1 MPWMTQDIERLIEMV
16 EEFCTPERCSQDCPF
31 RGATVNSPCLKEVA
45 YSLNF
50 DYNSIRDLSIKFIKG
65 IECYVTNDF

>member
-1 MPWMTQDIERLIEMV
+1 MPWMTTDIERLIELV
-16 EEFCTPERCSQDCPF
+16 ESFCTPEKCNPDCPF
-31 RGATVNSPCLKEVA
+31 WTSGNSQCLKETA
-45 YSLNF
+45 YSLKV

>member
-1 MPWMTQDIERLIEMV
+1 MPWLIQDLDKLIELV
-16 EEFCTPERCSQDCPF
+16 EKFCTPEQCTPDCPF
-31 RGATVNSPCLKEVA
+31 WESGTSPCLREAA
-45 YSLNF
+45 YSLKG